1 MKIKFLILLAMIYMH
16 IIDDFTL
23 QQSWLANGKQITWWK
38 RIVPTADFDKYK
50 NDYKVALL
58 THSTSW
64 AISIMASPILF
75 TLNKSNLVLIISCLI
90 FNIFL
95 HYLIDD
101 LKANKKVF
109 NLVTDQI
116 FHLIQIFVT
125 WLSLCIL

>member
-1 MKIKFLILLAMIYMH
+1 MKIKFLIFLAMIYMH
-16 IIDDFTL
+16 ILDDFTL

-38 RIVPTADFDKYK
+38 RTADFEKYK

-64 AISIMASPILF
+64 TISIMAPPILF
-75 TLNKSNLVLIISCLI
+75 TLNKSNVVLIISCLV

-101 LKANKKVF
+101 FKANKKVF
-109 NLVTDQI
+109 NLVIDQT

>member
-16 IIDDFTL
+16 ILDDFTL

-38 RIVPTADFDKYK
+38 RNVPTADFDKYK
-50 NDYKVALL
+50 NDYKDALL
-58 THSTSW
+58 THATSW
-64 AISIMASPILF
+64 AISIMIPPILF
-75 TLNKSNLVLIISCLI
+75 TLNKSNLVLIISCLV